1 MRHSRDVSRWLPP
14 TTSVVWMERD
24 VLKRGMVLGML
35 PLMMAACANEPAP
48 KVMGF
53 QATSSAMAQGT
64 RADLTSS
71 TEVGRIE
78 TPRRKTLGD
87 KVLTAIALERVT
99 GRKPDPARLV
109 E

>member
-1 MRHSRDVSRWLPP
+1 
-14 TTSVVWMERD
+14 MERD
-24 VLKRGMVLGML
+24 VLKRGMVLSVL

-53 QATSSAMAQGT
+53 QATSATMTPSARGDFASPTGT
-64 RADLTSS
+64 LPG
-71 TEVGRIE
+71 ERIA
-78 TPRRKTLGD
+78 TPSRKTLGD

-99 GRKPDPARLV
+99 GRKPDPSRLV